1 MRRLAFASVV
11 GLVLSGCFAGVATA
25 QATADYRAT
34 VLTSPGL
41 LGYWRLGEAAGTVV
55 ADQTGHVAGS
65 YTGGVALGARGAL
78 GADGDTAARFDGA
91 DDALEVGDASLA
103 LAGTGTI
110 EGWFFWESGVALLRD
125 STSSGGWILAYDSNG
140 RVAYRAGG
148 RTFATSLA
156 TADLRDGWHHVALTV
171 ASDETKFYADG
182 VRVHADSG
190 PGAATA
196 VMPWRGMRN
205 GTVPSQYAGGRADEV
220 ALYGG
225 VLSEDQVR
233 AHFGAGRDVTD
244 ANPPGAPVGLT
255 ATARLGRVS
264 LDWTDAPDGDLDG
277 YDVYRSTAPGGP
289 YARINASRLFA
300 SSYTD
305 TAVSGGTTYRY
316 VVTASDVANNRSAHS
331 SEASATPASS
341 EDLLRRYAPVL
352 RYETQESYF
361 ADSAAEMTDNF
372 VAGQRENYLVSG
384 DAVRIAAA
392 DPADALPKLSLGF
405 LGDPRYADGR
415 AATSSDYL
423 DAANRYYQQD
433 AQRMRAAGYGD
444 RAYGRVAVSQG
455 KTWLQYWLFYYYNPQ
470 NVLGF
475 GVHEGDWE
483 SVQIGLDADGEP
495 DTATYAQHGDG
506 ERCGWGQ
513 VERAGDGAPVVYVA
527 LASHAS
533 YFRSGVNPRG
543 IYPDDYHRGTGLAVR
558 PALEVVTAATPFL
571 AWRGRWGASSSSPV
585 APRRQ
590 AMWADPTGFS
600 TDAAACTVG
609 ALQARASARAGRAAV
624 PAPKLRL
631 VRARGRL
638 TVLYRFARM
647 NGPDRPHTLLISLA
661 RAGDPGIAVARRVRV
676 LRRPGRVTL
685 TMPATAGRYVLQASA
700 FSRHGARSRLVTAAL
715 P

>member
-1 MRRLAFASVV
+1 
-11 GLVLSGCFAGVATA
+11 
-25 QATADYRAT
+25 
-34 VLTSPGL
+34 
-41 LGYWRLGEAAGTVV
+41 
-55 ADQTGHVAGS
+55 
-65 YTGGVALGARGAL
+65 
-78 GADGDTAARFDGA
+78 
-91 DDALEVGDASLA
+91 
-103 LAGTGTI
+103 
-110 EGWFFWESGVALLRD
+110 
-125 STSSGGWILAYDSNG
+125 
-140 RVAYRAGG
+140 
-148 RTFATSLA
+148 
-156 TADLRDGWHHVALTV
+156 
-171 ASDETKFYADG
+171 
-182 VRVHADSG
+182 
-190 PGAATA
+190 
-196 VMPWRGMRN
+196 MPWSAMRN
-205 GTVPSQYAGGRADEV
+205 GTVPSQYTSGRADEIAV
-220 ALYGG
+220 YGG
-225 VLSEDQVR
+225 ALSADDVWE
-233 AHFGAGRDVTD
+233 HFAAGRDVTD

-255 ATARLGRVS
+255 ATPRLGRVS

-277 YDVYRSTAPGGP
+277 YDVYRSTASGGP
-289 YARINASRLFA
+289 YTRIDASRVSA
-300 SSYTD
+300 SAYTD

-316 VVTASDVANNRSAHS
+316 VVTTSDVANNRSAYS
-331 SEASATPASS
+331 SEASATPPST
-341 EDLLRRYAPVL
+341 EDLLRRYAPLL
-352 RYETQESYF
+352 RYESQESYF

-384 DAVRIAAA
+384 EGVRIAAA
-392 DPADALPKLSLGF
+392 DPADALPNLSLGF

-415 AATSSDYL
+415 TASSSDYL

-433 AQRMRAAGYGD
+433 AQRMRVAGYGD
-444 RAYGRVAVSQG
+444 LAYGRVAVSQG

-506 ERCGWGQ
+506 ERCGWAQ
-513 VERAGDGAPVVYVA
+513 VERGGDGAPVVYVA

-600 TDAAACTVG
+600 IDAAGCTVG
-609 ALQARASARAGRAAV
+609 ALQARASARAERAAV

-638 TVLYRFARM
+638 TVRYRFGRM
-647 NGPDRPHTLLISLA
+647 NASDRPHTLLISLA
-661 RAGDPGIAVARRVRV
+661 RADDPGIAVARRVRV
-676 LRRPGRVTL
+676 LRHRRRVTL

-700 FSRHGARSRLVTAAL
+700 FSRHGARSRLVTA
-715 P
+715 PVP